1 MSIFQEA
8 SSTVFAKLAD
18 KNAINQNNLIIC
30 LTFIKGVMIGTYS
43 YMFQDYTCTGFITE
57 EEFNYSIEFA
67 ESLMRANG
75 ENRPISYFCDYSIDW
90 ASRMGSGSR
99 KTTIT
104 WQDAIKVINAI
115 ERFLNEPL
123 SVAFDGITPRLV
135 LFNVEYSYFP
145 LDTDAKSKLRY
156 VAELN
161 YIDIHGQSQTFS
173 RRIIVDAPNTPVDG
187 YRIIG
192 SRCFSP
198 SRQQDIDGP
207 FSSAFEVRFHRLA
220 YQCLTPIWV
229 LSTSFNERFGSA
241 ATFTVIG

>member
-75 ENRPISYFCDYSIDW
+75 ENRPISCFCAYSIDW
-90 ASRMGSGSR
+90 ASRMGIGS
-99 KTTIT
+99 KNTTT
-104 WQDAIKVINAI
+104 DAIKAINAI

-135 LFNVEYSYFP
+135 LFNVEYSYLS
-145 LDTDAKSKLRY
+145 LDTDAESKLRY
-156 VAELN
+156 AAKLN

-192 SRCFSP
+192 SRCFSQY
-198 SRQQDIDGP
+198 REQDIDGP
-207 FSSAFEVRFHRLA
+207 FSSDFEVRFHRLA

-229 LSTSFNERFGSA
+229 LSTSFDERWGSA
-241 ATFTVIG
+241 GTFTVIG